1 MLEQAIAEDL
11 VPLVSDSDGSSG
23 LSSAPSRFAE
33 QTDHKF
39 VPVSTCAGE
48 LLMPE
53 ACCRSCLQLT
63 NQPSIVA
70 AVVFSSEVGYV
81 DIVRANSFVTV
92 VSMSMAPGGE
102 SIPLHTTTTAGRGY
116 NVYASHH
123 GLYLASGNFNWRVRQ
138 QVVCFD
144 WWGLHTGFHSTPLLC
159 FAG

>member
-1 MLEQAIAEDL
+1 M
-11 VPLVSDSDGSSG
+11 PLVSDSDGSSG

-39 VPVSTCAGE
+39 VPVSSCAGE
-48 LLMPE
+48 LLMPG
-53 ACCRSCLQLT
+53 ACCCSCLLLT
-63 NQPSIVA
+63 NQTSL
-70 AVVFSSEVGYV
+70 AVVVFLSEVGYV

-116 NVYASHH
+116 NVYASHN

-144 WWGLHTGFHSTPLLC
+144 WRGLHTGFHSTPLLC